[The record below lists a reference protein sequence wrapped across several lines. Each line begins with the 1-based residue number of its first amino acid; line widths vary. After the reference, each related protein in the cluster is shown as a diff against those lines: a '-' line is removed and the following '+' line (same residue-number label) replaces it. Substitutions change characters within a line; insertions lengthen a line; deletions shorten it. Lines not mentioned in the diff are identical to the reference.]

1 MKVPVFFRADASPID
16 FTDTCGALLC
26 MGARW
31 SQPNE
36 PTVDMS
42 AEFGNVVVG
51 VVGTGMMAGA
61 HAYRHSQIG
70 LPVFVGSRDP
80 AKGKKLAQSIGG
92 KCEGG
97 SQAEMV
103 EKASFIILAIPSVRY
118 ARATVARV
126 SPHVHWRRASERR
139 APGEALVGYW
149 HRLPI
154 SLWPANQPVPR
165 QLACDPPIS
174 LVALFARGLPGADS
188 FLHLCSATPQT
199 SLIEF
204 LDTHRA
210 ALVGKG
216 KMFCDLSV
224 TFSRYGSPA
233 VQPPTEAD
241 GPNWRGPYYD
251 YVSYMKDR
259 LDDPSA
265 TWVKAWHNLSYR
277 SIANNKVQPV
287 ECAGDQ
293 EAKAMAMK
301 ILTAEG
307 WEPLDCGGI
316 ADVPKIETG
325 FHERRWRH
333 PRHLEFNGPNHP

>member
-1 MKVPVFFRADASPID
+1 LWADASPID

-103 EKASFIILAIPSVRY
+103 EKASFIILAIPS
-118 ARATVARV
+118 
-126 SPHVHWRRASERR
+126 
-139 APGEALVGYW
+139 
-149 HRLPI
+149 
-154 SLWPANQPVPR
+154 
-165 QLACDPPIS
+165 
-174 LVALFARGLPGADS
+174 
-188 FLHLCSATPQT
+188 T